1 MRRGALR
8 RATDQQGAGRGATSG
23 YAYLAL
29 LYVIALMA
37 IAATGVAALDHLTR
51 RQLDERELLRQGHE
65 FRAALL
71 SYRQAH
77 PSRQLPMTLDQLL
90 EDSRGPVLQRHLRR
104 IHVDP
109 MTRQAEWGLVLQANQ
124 IVGVHSLSERMP
136 LKQAGFDEE
145 DATFSQAK
153 TYQEW
158 VFMALE
164 PLQPDEPVRDQS
176 AAQLGL

>member
-1 MRRGALR
+1 MRRGAVKR
-8 RATDQQGAGRGATSG
+8 VAGG

-29 LYVIALMA
+29 LFVIALMA

-77 PSRQLPMTLDQLL
+77 PGRQLPTTLEQLL
-90 EDSRGPVLQRHLRR
+90 EDSRGPVLRRHLRR

-109 MTRQAEWGLVLQANQ
+109 MTRRAEWGLVLQANQ
-124 IVGVHSLSERMP
+124 IIGVHSLSERTP
-136 LKQAGFDEE
+136 LKRAGFDEE
-145 DATFSQAK
+145 DAAFSQAT

-164 PLQPDEPVRDQS
+164 PLQQEGPPRDQS

>member
-1 MRRGALR
+1 MTRGA
-8 RATDQQGAGRGATSG
+8 AKQGVGRGAAGG

-29 LYVIALMA
+29 LFVIALMA
-37 IAATGVAALDHLTR
+37 VAATGVAALDHLTR

-77 PSRQLPMTLDQLL
+77 PSRQLPTTLDQLL
-90 EDSRGPVLQRHLRR
+90 EDSRGPVLRRHLRR

-109 MTRQAEWGLVLQANQ
+109 MTRRAEWGLVLQAGQ
-124 IVGVHSLSERMP
+124 IIGVHSLSERPP

-145 DATFSQAK
+145 DAAFSQAT
-153 TYQEW
+153 TYREW
-158 VFMALE
+158 AFMALE
-164 PLQPDEPVRDQS
+164 PTQQAGQARDQS